1 MLFQFQV
8 RVGPQY
14 SYYKKKAPS
23 AAALYEPVAVDVFKY
38 VLSQPY
44 ISLLRVKSLELMTSC
59 VTINTSSLTHQI
71 LVTPILTYLWQ
82 VE

>member
-1 MLFQFQV
+1 M

-38 VLSQPY
+38 ALSQPS
-44 ISLLRVKSLELMTSC
+44 ISLLEVQSLELMTSC
-59 VTINTSSLTHQI
+59 VAINTAFFA
-71 LVTPILTYLWQ
+71 YLRIKY
-82 VE
+82 